1 MRKEFPVQT
10 ARRMQDV
17 TEREQK
23 ARQMMRNA
31 IGTYIWSDKDLA
43 IAVLFGIG
51 FGVILGWMF

>member
-1 MRKEFPVQT
+1 
-10 ARRMQDV
+10 MQDV
-17 TEREQK
+17 TEREQM

-43 IAVLFGIG
+43 IAVLLGIG